1 MVSFVPV
8 SRDRHADKRWISTG
22 RYDFARTMAV
32 APVSGDELS
41 MASREMV
48 CAFIKAEDRFTLV
61 AMLGFKPDMNLF
73 VAPDG
78 HWIGNYTPAF
88 LRAYPFRFAK
98 LQGQENLALVIDEDT
113 GLSSEGEPF
122 FGEDGNPTPRLS
134 QFVEFLTRI
143 EQGRQKT
150 DEVVKAMADAGII
163 EEWPLTIQGD
173 GGKEQKIAGL
183 YRVSEQKLNQLDDE
197 TFLKLRRLQALPIAY
212 MQLLSMRNID
222 TLGKLAKVHGEVAQ
236 KQAEEAAQLLP
247 EDRKTGELD
256 IDWSQFN
263 G

>member
-1 MVSFVPV
+1 MASFVPI

-22 RYDFARTMAV
+22 RYDFAKEMTV
-32 APVSGDELS
+32 APISGEELS
-41 MASREMV
+41 LASREMV

-61 AMLGFKPDMNLF
+61 VVLGLKPDTNLF

-78 HWIGNYTPAF
+78 RWIGNYVPALF
-88 LRAYPFRFAK
+88 RAYPFRFAK
-98 LQGQENLALVIDEDT
+98 VQGQNNLALVIDEDA
-113 GLSSEGEPF
+113 GLSSDGEPF
-122 FGEDGNPTPRLS
+122 FGEDGKPTPRLS

-150 DEVVKAMADAGII
+150 DEVVNALADAGAI
-163 EEWPLTIQGD
+163 EEWPLTVQGD

-183 YRVSEQKLNQLDDE
+183 YRISERTLNQLDDE
-197 TFLKLRRLQALPIAY
+197 TFLKLRRLQVLPIAY

-222 TLGKLAKVHGEVAQ
+222 TLGKLAKAHGEMAQ
-236 KQAEEAAQLLP
+236 KQAEQTAELFP
-247 EDRKTGELD
+247 EDRKADELA